1 MLNSELFM
9 YPLFL
14 NNYKN
19 VFFFRFNDGRRK
31 MRVRNVDK
39 VKVVGTCCAKL
50 FKGIRY
56 RGRNHFLGVGF
67 DDAPDFSQIRSLK
80 IGRCNKL

>member
-1 MLNSELFM
+1 
-9 YPLFL
+9 
-14 NNYKN
+14 
-19 VFFFRFNDGRRK
+19 

-39 VKVVGTCCAKL
+39 VKVDGTCCAKL